1 MKNILK
7 TIGIVGAL
15 GFAASAAHA
24 DTLRVSAWG
33 GFFEETLAAEI
44 YPGFAS
50 NWHHGRVNRTA

>member
-7 TIGIVGAL
+7 TIGIAVAL

-33 GFFEETLAAEI
+33 AFT
-44 YPGFAS
+44 
-50 NWHHGRVNRTA
+50 WHGKP